1 MTHFISSLPMLA
13 AMSVAGMLH
22 CAGMCGGLAMV
33 ASGPRRSGLAWYL
46 TGKTVA
52 YLLLGALA
60 GALGELVMRSTPF
73 GWGARMLS
81 VLTGVVLL
89 ILALESLGLLRFAFS
104 KSGWFAGI
112 TRAIARL
119 AGESGAESKLL
130 LGFANGFLPCPLT
143 YGFVA
148 LAAAAGSPVWGAATL
163 LVLALASGVPLS
175 ACALAGRRL
184 GGRLPA
190 FLGLVMLA
198 MAAAAFY
205 RALVSTGAHQ
215 HMH

>member
-1 MTHFISSLPMLA
+1 MLA
-13 AMSVAGMLH
+13 AMGVAGMLH

-33 ASGPRRSGLAWYL
+33 ASCSRRSGLILYL
-46 TGKTVA
+46 TGKASA

-73 GWGARMLS
+73 GWGARILS
-81 VLTGVVLL
+81 VLMGVVLL
-89 ILALESLGLLRFAFS
+89 ILALESLGLVRIAS
-104 KSGWFAGI
+104 SNPRWF
-112 TRAIARL
+112 RALARTLSRL
-119 AGESGAESKLL
+119 AGERGSAGSLL

-148 LAAAAGSPVWGAATL
+148 LAAASGSALWGAATL
-163 LVLALASGVPLS
+163 LVLAVASAAPLS
-175 ACALAGRRL
+175 ACGLAGRRL

-190 FLGLVMLA
+190 FVGLVMLA

-205 RALVSTGAHQ
+205 RALTSSGAFS